1 MTVREAPAAFAGPV
15 PGRRQR
21 RRIDRT
27 TTESITATALQVI
40 VIVVTLAV
48 WEVAAERGWIN
59 GRLFGSPA
67 GIANS
72 FSRTWSDGSLVADTV
87 TTMLE
92 TLGGFVLGTLLGTTF
107 GLLLWYSRLAARVLE
122 PLAVAFNGV
131 PKIALGPLIII
142 WIGSG
147 AASKVVLAFVSTAVV
162 ALLAAYGATKEIDI
176 DLVRLLR
183 SFGANRLQT
192 FTKLILPGSLPW
204 IFSAMRINVG
214 FALVGAVVGEFISSQ
229 RGLGHSIFIAGNLFD
244 LNTVW
249 LGVIVLSLAAAMM
262 YSAVGWLES
271 LIMKGRS

>member
-1 MTVREAPAAFAGPV
+1 MTVAA
-15 PGRRQR
+15 
-21 RRIDRT
+21 
-27 TTESITATALQVI
+27 
-40 VIVVTLAV
+40 LAV
-48 WEVAAERGWIN
+48 WEIAAERGWIN

-72 FSRTWSDGSLVADTV
+72 FSRTWSDGSLVADTM
-87 TTMLE
+87 TTVLE
-92 TLGGFVLGTLLGTTF
+92 TLGGFVLGTLLGTTC

-162 ALLAAYGATKEIDI
+162 ALLAAYGATKEIDV

-183 SFGANRLQT
+183 SFGANRLQM
-192 FTKLILPGSLPW
+192 FTKLIVPGSLPW

-229 RGLGHSIFIAGNLFD
+229 RGLGHSIFVAGNLFD

-249 LGVIVLSLAAAMM
+249 LGVIVLSLAAAIM
-262 YSAVGWLES
+262 YAAVGWFES
-271 LIMKGRS
+271 LLMKGRS